1 MQFIKNGPHIPERLL
16 QAHEDGLVVFFCGA
30 GISHP
35 AGLPGFSG
43 LVKQLYS
50 GLGESP
56 NAIELAAIKAGQ
68 YDTTIGQL
76 EKRTVNGRIKVREE
90 LAKVLLL
97 DPSSRNALAT
107 HEALLTLARQ
117 REGRYRL
124 ITTNFDRLFEEKA
137 GTASPPM

>member
-97 DPSSRNALAT
+97 DPRLSISPEPDPEGCRF
-107 HEALLTLARQ
+107 RQ
-117 REGRYRL
+117 RFLMDTIG
-124 ITTNFDRLFEEKA
+124 N
-137 GTASPPM
+137 SQ